1 MSLVN
6 IYWVKIWSSV
16 YFCSLPVLSISTLWL
31 LMFASYLLLFTMPY
45 TWEVVHKHLRE
56 GGIRPTWWHWWQEQ
70 DPPLCKYTHLVMSS
84 IAVCRT
90 FDLGRELQY
99 PRQGWT
105 FPVNHLNNTEVRTT
119 TLIMLQVIQARL
131 REGKSLAQSSHR
143 DCVVG
148 IPGLHV
154 CDSHFRSWVLKS
166 VQQWSHY
173 YIKSLFHSIANNKV
187 LARPFLRAIS
197 HHAFI

>member
-31 LMFASYLLLFTMPY
+31 LMFASYLLSFTMPY

-70 DPPLCKYTHLVMSS
+70 DPPLCKHTHLVMSS

-105 FPVNHLNNTEVRTT
+105 FPVNHLNNTVRSGPPLSSCCRWYKQGSERASHLPKVHTEIVWWGFQGYT
-119 TLIMLQVIQARL
+119 SATLTSDPEFLNLFNSEAIVISR
-131 REGKSLAQSSHR
+131 
-143 DCVVG
+143 VYFT
-148 IPGLHV
+148 P
-154 CDSHFRSWVLKS
+154 
-166 VQQWSHY
+166 
-173 YIKSLFHSIANNKV
+173 
-187 LARPFLRAIS
+187 
-197 HHAFI
+197 